1 MTSNRVRRALVLAG
15 RRASGDALAESVG
28 LTHKA
33 LLPIAGV
40 PMGVRVLTALAATP
54 GIERIGVSCEDPQ
67 LVARLE
73 GLMSGVRPGL
83 RLEHHASARSPAAS
97 LGDFIAGL
105 EDGELALVTT
115 ADHPLMA
122 TDILGHFVEQAA
134 ERDADLVAG
143 VVSERVYRAKFPSG
157 PRTFVRFA
165 DNAFSGA
172 NLFLVRAPAALRV
185 AYFWV
190 RLEGVRK
197 RPWRLVSHF
206 GVGTLLRFLSGKLTV
221 AAALA
226 EASKIIG
233 ARIDAL
239 FLPFA
244 EAALDVDKPADLA
257 IVEALIEV
265 APRVENLG
273 RPG

>member
-1 MTSNRVRRALVLAG
+1 MAQNRLRRALVLAG
-15 RRASGDALAESVG
+15 RRAAGDALAQSEG

-33 LLPIAGV
+33 LLPIGGV
-40 PMGVRVLTALAATP
+40 PMGVRVLEALAATP
-54 GIERIGVSCEDPQ
+54 GIERIGVSCDDPQ

-97 LGDFIAGL
+97 LGDFIASL
-105 EDGELALVTT
+105 EEGELALVTT
-115 ADHPLMA
+115 ADHPLMS
-122 TDILGHFVEQAA
+122 TEIVRHFVEHAS

-143 VVSERVYRAKFPSG
+143 VVSERVYRERFPSG

-165 DNAFSGA
+165 DDAFSGA
-172 NLFLVRAPAALRV
+172 NLFLVRAPGAIRV

-206 GVGTLLRFLSGKLTV
+206 GVGTLVRFLTGRLTV
-221 AAALA
+221 ARALA
-226 EASKIIG
+226 EASAVIG
-233 ARIDAL
+233 ARIDAV

-257 IVEALIEV
+257 TVKALIEGGTT
-265 APRVENLG
+265 VENLG
-273 RPG
+273 GAS

>member
-1 MTSNRVRRALVLAG
+1 MTPNRLRRALVLAG
-15 RRASGDALAESVG
+15 RRTAGDALAESEG

-40 PMGVRVLTALAATP
+40 SMGVRVLTALAAMP
-54 GIERIGVSCEDPQ
+54 GIERIGVSCDDPQ

-97 LGDFIAGL
+97 LGDFIASL

-115 ADHPLMA
+115 ADHPLLT
-122 TDILGHFVEQAA
+122 TDIVRYFVEQAA
-134 ERDADLVAG
+134 GRDADMVAG
-143 VVSERVYRAKFPSG
+143 VVSERVYRARFPSG

-165 DNAFSGA
+165 NDAFSGA
-172 NLFLVRAPAALRV
+172 NLFLVRAPAAVRV

-197 RPWRLVSHF
+197 RPWRLISHF
-206 GVGTLLRFLSGKLTV
+206 GVGTLVRFLTGKLTV
-221 AAALA
+221 AGALA
-226 EASKIIG
+226 EASKVIG
-233 ARIDAL
+233 ARVDAV

-244 EAALDVDKPADLA
+244 EAALDVDKPADL
-257 IVEALIEV
+257 VTVKALIEGGNW
-265 APRVENLG
+265 VENV
-273 RPG
+273 REPS

>member
-1 MTSNRVRRALVLAG
+1 
-15 RRASGDALAESVG
+15 
-28 LTHKA
+28 
-33 LLPIAGV
+33 
-40 PMGVRVLTALAATP
+40 
-54 GIERIGVSCEDPQ
+54 
-67 LVARLE
+67 
-73 GLMSGVRPGL
+73 
-83 RLEHHASARSPAAS
+83 
-97 LGDFIAGL
+97 L

-115 ADHPLMA
+115 ADHPLMT
-122 TDILGHFVEQAA
+122 TDILRHFVAQAA

-143 VVSERVYRAKFPSG
+143 VVSERVYRARFPSG

-165 DNAFSGA
+165 DDAFSGA
-172 NLFLVRAPAALRV
+172 NLFLVRAPGAVRV

-206 GVGTLLRFLSGKLTV
+206 GIGTLVRFLTGKLTV

-233 ARIDAL
+233 ARMDAV

-244 EAALDVDKPADLA
+244 EAALDVDKPADL
-257 IVEALIEV
+257 VTVKALIE
-265 APRVENLG
+265 AGHRVENLRG
-273 RPG
+273 PG